1 MCSRHTAAAL
11 RMSCSIG
18 YHRAHSAHQAALE
31 RQDLSCTYLA
41 HHELE
46 SIIIIT
52 IIIINSIIIIVV
64 TLLIMVQLIRRH
76 MPRYEGQMQSQRLR
90 MVSDSELRLEQFQA
104 ERKDEKRRYED
115 ALDRLKQVCSSRAS
129 CSTHTHR
136 CRSTPAI
143 KFKFFQGRAVLPS
156 FPEVQSRRV

>member
-1 MCSRHTAAAL
+1 
-11 RMSCSIG
+11 MSCSIG

-52 IIIINSIIIIVV
+52 SIISIIIIIIM

-136 CRSTPAI
+136 CRSTLATKSI
-143 KFKFFQGRAVLPS
+143 LFQGKAVLP
-156 FPEVQSRRV
+156 FLP

>member
-1 MCSRHTAAAL
+1 
-11 RMSCSIG
+11 MSCSIG

-46 SIIIIT
+46 SPIIIIIIIVIVVIIIT
-52 IIIINSIIIIVV
+52 IS
-64 TLLIMVQLIRRH
+64 TLLIMVQLIRRR

-115 ALDRLKQVCSSRAS
+115 ALDRLKQVCSSPAS

-143 KFKFFQGRAVLPS
+143 KSKFFQGRAVLPS